1 MATKPAPAGI
11 LEGELVKEAV
21 LADWE
26 MSKQNRARE
35 EFDHL
40 DFLLHRFVLPEL
52 GGYENPICRD
62 IARHLEQVRA
72 YSGNFCWR
80 HSTLGAAHDA
90 KEVPHA

>member
-1 MATKPAPAGI
+1 MATKPALTGI
-11 LEGELVKEAV
+11 LEGELIKEAV

-35 EFDHL
+35 EFDRL

-52 GGYENPICRD
+52 GGYGNPICCD
-62 IARHLEQVRA
+62 IARHLEQIRA